1 MTKTMKYLSMAALA
15 MVGIVMTGCSSD
27 DSMTAEPQQPENKS
41 NVVTLTTTVSMDGAT
56 TRAVTEGGVKT
67 FKAGDRIAII
77 YKNGINET
85 TRAVSNELT
94 SLDLVDGGKGAKITV
109 TLSYPRAG
117 TVRFVYPASMTVET
131 PTTSADVTA
140 DENINMSALATQD
153 GSLST
158 IGDNYDLCYG
168 DGTLTTS
175 GDDYTLPSNV
185 TLLNKLAIGKF
196 TIKNS
201 ATSSDITSTVT
212 TLYIKN
218 GSDTYTVTPSSSLS
232 AIWVAMKPISS
243 GDIVINAAVG
253 KDIFK
258 KTVSGTTISSKP
270 LVANTINPIT
280 VTVIKVEGALSGLFT
295 VNSSGKQVYFSQG
308 NLQYIGTKGND
319 DENNTGAWWC
329 FATNQWDHIT
339 DQYREGKQVD
349 RDLFGWGTSGYN
361 HGATRYQP
369 WSTGSGNTDYYAYG
383 NSVYNLYDS
392 DGTADW
398 GYNAI
403 MNGGNTENS
412 GWRTPTRDEWE
423 YMRFSRTTPSGIL
436 FAKASVNGKNGVI
449 FLPDNWNTSYHSLSN
464 TNVSSSSFSSN
475 SINKSDWEND
485 FEAHGAVFL
494 PATGARYG
502 TSVQSDGEVLCWSA
516 SKYWEYN
523 SYSMNFSNTGYGDNC
538 YRNWGLTV
546 RLVRDAE

>member
-1 MTKTMKYLSMAALA
+1 MAALA

-85 TRAVSNELT
+85 TRAVSNVL
-94 SLDLVDGGKGAKITV
+94 SSSDLVDGGKGAKITV
-109 TLSYPRAG
+109 TLNYPMEG
-117 TVRFVYPASMTVET
+117 TIRFVYPASMTVET
-131 PTTSADVTA
+131 PTKSADVTA

-175 GDDYTLPSNV
+175 GGDYTLPSNV

-258 KTVSGTTISSKP
+258 KTVSGTAISSKP

-280 VTVIKVEGALSGLFT
+280 VTVTKVEGALSGLFT
-295 VNSSGKQVYFSQG
+295 VNSSGKQVCFSQG
-308 NLQYIGTKGND
+308 NLQYIGTAGND
-319 DENNTGAWWC
+319 DENNTGAYWC
-329 FATNQWDHIT
+329 FATNQWDHLT
-339 DQYREGKQVD
+339 DNYVEGKQYD

-369 WSTGSGNTDYYAYG
+369 WSTGGGNTDYYAYG
-383 NSVYNLYDS
+383 NSKNNLNAS
-392 DGTADW
+392 NGKADW

-403 MNGGNTENS
+403 KNGGNTENS
-412 GWRTPTRDEWE
+412 GWRTPTHDEWE
-423 YMRFSRTTPSGIL
+423 YMRFNRTTPSGIL
-436 FAKASVNGKNGVI
+436 YAKASVNGKNGVI
-449 FLPDNWNTSYHSLSN
+449 FLPDNWKTSYHSLSN
-464 TNVSSSSFSSN
+464 TNVYSSSFSSN

-502 TSVQSDGEVLCWSA
+502 TSLQSDGEVLCWSA
-516 SKYWEYN
+516 TQNWDYN
-523 SYSMNFSNTGYGDNC
+523 SYSMIFSNTGYGDNC

-546 RLVRDAE
+546 RLVRDVE